1 MLVLLMLTSGFE
13 AVIPKEQ
20 KIRIDARMQKPRPAG
35 SKYLRMPGD
44 GSEEMVY

>member
-1 MLVLLMLTSGFE
+1 MLTSGFE

-35 SKYLRMPGD
+35 SKYLRMPG
-44 GSEEMVY
+44 MVLKKWYIRER